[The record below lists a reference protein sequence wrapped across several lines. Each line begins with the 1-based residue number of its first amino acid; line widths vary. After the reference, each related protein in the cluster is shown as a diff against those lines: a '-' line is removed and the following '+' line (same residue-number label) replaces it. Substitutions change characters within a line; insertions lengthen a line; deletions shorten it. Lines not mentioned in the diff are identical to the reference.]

1 MTSNEIGIPVLHALP
16 EKPEDWV
23 NFSLPEV
30 FSSKAQVHEDKIMI
44 SEFSFMKPE
53 LTIHHLQNVLK
64 LLEDHYFS
72 IQQLP
77 VIQLMALFNQQVLG
91 DQILVEVA
99 ELKRARLLM
108 NLGLDFQAEDSVKDL
123 NSRSYVLNDEEK
135 KVNFEKI
142 KALKDP
148 NDDLKTK

>member
-1 MTSNEIGIPVLHALP
+1 
-16 EKPEDWV
+16 
-23 NFSLPEV
+23 
-30 FSSKAQVHEDKIMI
+30 
-44 SEFSFMKPE
+44 MKPE

-108 NLGLDFQAEDSVKDL
+108 NLGLDVQAEDSVKDL